1 MGHRIL
7 TSVFYGRQTET
18 HVRFK
23 KHNFGFNNYGSP
35 SRAAVGV
42 KAIPAP
48 PFAILAIQHPCVFF
62 WAESAASLAM
72 RNHVPHNSSVAVGEA
87 NACHWNHIRC
97 F

>member
-7 TSVFYGRQTET
+7 TSVLYGRPTET
-18 HVRFK
+18 QVQLK

-48 PFAILAIQHPCVFF
+48 PFAILAI
-62 WAESAASLAM
+62 
-72 RNHVPHNSSVAVGEA
+72 
-87 NACHWNHIRC
+87 
-97 F
+97 